1 MRIRRQ
7 QVYGTE
13 AEAFA
18 RAAKLARDNGIW
30 PGTVALPGGGYILS
44 FDPPAVR
51 KGTRAEAED
60 TEAEL

>member
-1 MRIRRQ
+1 MRVTRK
-7 QVYGTE
+7 QVYETE

-18 RAAKLARDNGIW
+18 RAAKLTRDNGIW

-44 FDPPAVR
+44 FDPPAAR

-60 TEAEL
+60 TEAGL